1 MFFEVLPDSNNS
13 KMRLTHDE
21 VIKHFEENYNDEFF
35 NAKRNSPTYLFYNA
49 VADMLAIRCGYEN
62 LSELYEQ
69 PMESLGLNN
78 MRLKVKVSKFD
89 KESFTRYFNGKSSQ
103 MVGLNTLLSKIS
115 LVRDFSS

>member
-1 MFFEVLPDSNNS
+1 
-13 KMRLTHDE
+13 
-21 VIKHFEENYNDEFF
+21 
-35 NAKRNSPTYLFYNA
+35 
-49 VADMLAIRCGYEN
+49 
-62 LSELYEQ
+62 
-69 PMESLGLNN
+69 MESLGLNN